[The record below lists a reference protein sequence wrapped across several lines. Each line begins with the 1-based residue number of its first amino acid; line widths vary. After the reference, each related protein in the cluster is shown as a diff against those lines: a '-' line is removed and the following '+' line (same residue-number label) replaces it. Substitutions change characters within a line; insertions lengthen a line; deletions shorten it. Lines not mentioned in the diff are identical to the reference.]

1 MRHVLD
7 NIRKIRELKDLS
19 REWVA
24 HEMGMSLSGYSK
36 LERGEVDW
44 TLTKLGQIA
53 AILEVPVAELFDPA
67 LEASMLPSS
76 QSAAAN
82 GHARPGETGAPWAVW
97 EEDVRRLKMELA
109 YLRERLERR
118 D

>member
-53 AILEVPVAELFDPA
+53 AILEVPVAQLFDPA
-67 LEASMLPSS
+67 LEASMLPGS
-76 QSAAAN
+76 QSTSAN
-82 GHARPGETGAPWAVW
+82 GHDRPGETGAPWAAW

-109 YLRERLERR
+109 YLRERLEKR